1 MTAKTHY
8 AFSFLLVSSLGLP
21 RDLALITSIA
31 ALLPD
36 IDHTSSLF
44 GRLFPGIAKPLMAR
58 HGHRTITHSLV
69 ILLALMLLL
78 LPLVWFYPLIYKG
91 LIVAYFSHIFI
102 DCFNMSGIR
111 LFYPFSQKEYISFRT
126 ESLRVKVS
134 SWQEFTIFLVLIFSI
149 VMLSGRT
156 VSVSQAAFSIS
167 RMFFKSYSIAYK
179 SYRELSTSYCTAEV
193 TYFNSLM
200 RRKEEI
206 QAPVLA
212 MSADKII
219 LKNKEGRAPSERS
232 RRIVL
237 YSQDITKIKIKS
249 QKQPI
254 VMNHF
259 DSLQD
264 VPFTETTYISG
275 TITYQNYKPN
285 IKDNDFLITAPMP
298 SSLKITVTAITPQ
311 ECKDLLAIAYDVE
324 EEKEK
329 LKKKL
334 PAYRL
339 QKLQQEEQA
348 LENRIAYLSRQG
360 LYQNYNAIEKLTSKL
375 KSTQNKKE
383 NLILLREEGVNTAV
397 QTRLKQ
403 LEGFSLVTNL
413 YWWEM

>member
-69 ILLALMLLL
+69 IVLALMVFL
-78 LPLVWFYPLIYKG
+78 LPLIWFYPLIYKG

-126 ESLRVKVS
+126 ESLRIKVS
-134 SWQEFTIFLVLIFSI
+134 SGQEFTVFLVLLFSI

-200 RRKEEI
+200 RRKEQI
-206 QAPVLA
+206 KAPVLA

-219 LKNKEGRAPSERS
+219 LKNEEGRA
-232 RRIVL
+232 VL

-249 QKQPI
+249 QKKPI
-254 VMNHF
+254 VMNQF
-259 DSLQD
+259 ASLQD
-264 VPFTETTYISG
+264 VPFTDTTYISG

-329 LKKKL
+329 EKLKKKL

-339 QKLQQEEQA
+339 QKLQQEERA
-348 LENRIAYLSRQG
+348 LENRIAWLSRQG

-383 NLILLREEGVNTAV
+383 SLILLREEGASSAV
-397 QTRLKQ
+397 QTRLNQ
-403 LEGFSLVTNL
+403 LNGFQLVTDL
-413 YWWEM
+413 YWWEVE